1 MAEKP
6 APRTLLIVTA
16 SAIPAQS
23 PRRGERAARVRDLL
37 REQILA
43 DRYAGR
49 PLPSEHDLMLEYM
62 ASRGQIREALNQLR
76 EEGFVQ
82 RRQGAGTFVV
92 NSKAR
97 HRFDRVHG
105 VGDSFRQRPK
115 VRGVLLSVS
124 RVPAPG
130 PVAEVLRLDSGR
142 PCAYVE
148 FRTYVDGAPFNVN
161 NSYLPESIAKV
172 LTPGIFEGDFYEFL
186 EAHGLAVVSGDLMVE
201 AINAD
206 ELTAAALG
214 IPCGTA
220 VMLFRRVLFSAGD
233 VPVELGFCRCR
244 ADRLALAVKLPRRR
258 EESLWLA
265 S

>member
-1 MAEKP
+1 
-6 APRTLLIVTA
+6 VTA
-16 SAIPAQS
+16 SAVPTQS

-43 DRYAGR
+43 DRYASR
-49 PLPSEHDLMLEYM
+49 LLPSEQELMLEYV
-62 ASRGQIREALNQLR
+62 ASRGQIREALHQLR
-76 EEGFVQ
+76 EEGFVE
-82 RRQGAGTFVV
+82 RRQGTGTFVV
-92 NSKAR
+92 SSKAR

-115 VRGVLLSVS
+115 VRGVMVSVD
-124 RVPAPG
+124 RVPAPR
-130 PVAEVLRLDSGR
+130 PVAEVLRLQRGSA
-142 PCAYVE
+142 CVYME

-161 NSYLPESIAKV
+161 TSYLPESMATM
-172 LTPGIFEGDFYEFL
+172 LAPGSFDGDFYEYL
-186 EAHGLAVVSGDLMVE
+186 EARGLAVVSGDLMVE
-201 AINAD
+201 AVNAD
-206 ELTAAALG
+206 ELTAVALG
-214 IPCGTA
+214 VPTGTA

>member
-16 SAIPAQS
+16 SAVPAQS

-49 PLPSEHDLMLEYM
+49 P
-62 ASRGQIREALNQLR
+62 
-76 EEGFVQ
+76 
-82 RRQGAGTFVV
+82 
-92 NSKAR
+92 
-97 HRFDRVHG
+97 
-105 VGDSFRQRPK
+105 
-115 VRGVLLSVS
+115 
-124 RVPAPG
+124 
-130 PVAEVLRLDSGR
+130 
-142 PCAYVE
+142 CAYVE
-148 FRTYVDGAPFNVN
+148 FRTYVDGVPFNVN

-220 VMLFRRVLFSAGD
+220 VML
-233 VPVELGFCRCR
+233 
-244 ADRLALAVKLPRRR
+244 
-258 EESLWLA
+258 
-265 S
+265 

>member
-1 MAEKP
+1 MAEKLP
-6 APRTLLIVTA
+6 PRTLSIVTA
-16 SAIPAQS
+16 SAVGTQP
-23 PRRGERAARVRDLL
+23 PHRGERAARVRDLL

-49 PLPSEHDLMLEYM
+49 LLPSEQELMLEYL
-62 ASRGQIREALNQLR
+62 ASRSQIREALNQLR
-76 EEGFVQ
+76 EEGFVE
-82 RRQGAGTFVV
+82 RRQGTGTLVV
-92 NSKAR
+92 GTKAR

-105 VGDSFRQRPK
+105 IGDSFRQRPK
-115 VRGVLLSVS
+115 VCGMLVSVN

-130 PVAEVLRLDSGR
+130 PVAEVLRLEPGAR
-142 PCAYVE
+142 CAHTE

-161 NSYLPESIAKV
+161 SSYLPESMAGV
-172 LTPGIFEGDFYEFL
+172 LTPGTFDGDFYEYL

-201 AINAD
+201 AVNAD
-206 ELTAAALG
+206 ELTAAALEV
-214 IPCGTA
+214 PCGTA